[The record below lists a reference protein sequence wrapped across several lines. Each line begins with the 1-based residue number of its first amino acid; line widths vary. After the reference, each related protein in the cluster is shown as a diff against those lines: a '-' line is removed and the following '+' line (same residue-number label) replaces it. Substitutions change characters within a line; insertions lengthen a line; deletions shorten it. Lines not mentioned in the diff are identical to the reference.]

1 MLATSANSAL
11 IVPTL
16 NAGPQWREWIEAVGR
31 QSLRPGRILVIDS
44 SSTDDTVRLA
54 HDAGFELLAIPRAE
68 FGHGRTRQL
77 GVERTAPAEFL
88 IFMTQDAILARDDAF
103 EELLRGFSA
112 PKVAAAYGRQ
122 LPHPGAGAIASHAR
136 AFNYP
141 AEAAVRSMA
150 DAPRLGIKTSFLS
163 NSFAAWRRT
172 ALEAVGGFDPE
183 TLVNE
188 DALAASRLLLD
199 GWEIAY
205 RPSAEVFHSHDYT
218 PIQDFKRYFDIGI
231 FHRQNP
237 WIRERF
243 GKAEGEG
250 GRFVRSE
257 MAYLA
262 NRAPWLVPSAL
273 LRTGLKWAGY
283 RLGVGHQS
291 LPPGLARRMSQYPG
305 QWRNTR
311 TTPEEIK

>member
-1 MLATSANSAL
+1 MLATSTNTAL

-31 QSLRPGRILVIDS
+31 QTLRPVRVLVIDS
-44 SSTDDTVRLA
+44 ASTDDTPRIA
-54 HDAGFELLAIPRAE
+54 RDAGLDVLAISRAE

-77 GVERTAPAEFL
+77 GVERTAPADFL
-88 IFMTQDAILARDDAF
+88 LFMTQDAIPAKDDAF
-103 EELLRGFSA
+103 EELLKAFDSS
-112 PKVAAAYGRQ
+112 KIAAAYGRQ
-122 LPHPGAGAIASHAR
+122 LPHPGASAIAAHAR

-163 NSFAAWRRT
+163 NSFAAWRRA
-172 ALEAVGGFDPE
+172 ALEAVGGFDRE

-199 GWEIAY
+199 GWGIAY

-218 PIQDFKRYFDIGI
+218 PAQDFKRYFDIGV

-257 MAYLA
+257 MAYLSK
-262 NRAPWLVPSAL
+262 RAPWLVPSAL
-273 LRTGLKWAGY
+273 SRTALKWAGY
-283 RLGVGHQS
+283 RLGVAHRA
-291 LPPGLARRMSQYPG
+291 LPPGLVRRMSQYPG
-305 QWRNTR
+305 RWEDPRVTSG
-311 TTPEEIK
+311 EIK

>member
-1 MLATSANSAL
+1 MLVTPANTAL

-16 NAGPQWREWIEAVGR
+16 NAGPRWREWIEAVGR
-31 QSLRPGRILVIDS
+31 QSFRPGLILVVDS
-44 SSTDDTVRLA
+44 LSSDDTPRLA
-54 HDAGFELLAIPRAE
+54 REAGFDVLSIPRSE

-77 GVERTAPAEFL
+77 GVERSAPAEFL
-88 IFMTQDAILARDDAF
+88 IFMTQDAVLARDDAF
-103 EELLRGFSA
+103 EELLNAFDSPRVG
-112 PKVAAAYGRQ
+112 AAYGRQ

-141 AEAAVRSMA
+141 VEAAVRSMA

-163 NSFAAWRRT
+163 NSFAAWSRN
-172 ALEAVGGFDPE
+172 ALEAIGGFDRE

-205 RPSAEVFHSHDYT
+205 RPSAEVFHSHDYS
-218 PIQDFKRYFDIGI
+218 PSQDFKRYFDIGV

-237 WIRERF
+237 WIREKF

-257 MAYLA
+257 MAYLSTC
-262 NRAPWLVPSAL
+262 APWLIPSAL

-283 RLGVGHQS
+283 RLGVAHKS
-291 LPPGLARRMSQYPG
+291 LPGGLARKMSQYPG
-305 QWRNTR
+305 RWDDTR
-311 TTPEEIK
+311 AAVGEIK